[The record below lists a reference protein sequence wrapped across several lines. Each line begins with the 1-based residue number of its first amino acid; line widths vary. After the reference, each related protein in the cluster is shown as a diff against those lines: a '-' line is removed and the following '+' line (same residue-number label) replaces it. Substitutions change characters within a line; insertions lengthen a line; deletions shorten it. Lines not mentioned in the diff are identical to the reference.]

1 MNLMMNKGH
10 QVKQAKFSDGN
21 EWGQIRSHVSNN
33 GEGTDTVKY
42 TVEMD
47 GLSTFGISLIVKYA
61 F

>member
-1 MNLMMNKGH
+1 MMNKGH
-10 QVKQAKFSDGN
+10 QVKQAKFSDEN

-47 GLSTFGISLIVKYA
+47 A
-61 F
+61 